1 MDYVPY
7 TIEDVKESS
16 SRELFTVVSTFA
28 GGGGSST
35 GYRLAGAKVIAI
47 NEFVEEAIETYST
60 NFPDT
65 KIIPGDI
72 KDYTGEDFLR
82 EANLKVGELDILDG
96 SPPCSAFSIAGK
108 GSKGWKGAVK
118 DTRESY
124 FDMETGE
131 VCFSGELCEAN
142 DGKKTYSD
150 GKKVEAI
157 EDLFLE
163 FIRIAKDIQ
172 PKVIIA
178 ENVRGLMFGD
188 NKAKLIEFLNAFEDI
203 GYIATAKMISA
214 ADYGVSQ
221 TRERTIFVCVREDV
235 ADEVGL
241 NFMNIDTVYPTPN
254 TRYNSSTKRME
265 PDLVPL
271 KSALENVA
279 PGPADENQELFD
291 YVQNGFQKKWVE
303 DERFLHNPKRTIKVS
318 EFHPKASLFNMI
330 RPSLE
335 LPCPTLTQRGQQ
347 KSVSG
352 VFHPLLNRKFNIPEL
367 MRVMGLPDNYKL
379 TGSFDQKAERIGRMV
394 APKMMAAIA
403 SSVYEKVIKVYN
415 EKNDS

>member
-1 MDYVPY
+1 MNYVPY

-47 NEFVEEAIETYST
+47 NEFVEEAIATYST

-65 KIIPGDI
+65 KIIAGDI
-72 KDYTGEDFLR
+72 KELTGEDFLR
-82 EANLKVGELDILDG
+82 EANLKPGELDILDG

-108 GSKGWKGAVK
+108 GSKGWKGAIK
-118 DTRESY
+118 DTRESH
-124 FDMETGE
+124 FEDGE
-131 VCFSGELCEAN
+131 VCFKGELCEAS

-163 FIRIAKDIQ
+163 FIRVAKEIQ

-188 NKAKLIEFLNAFEDI
+188 NKAKLVEFMNAFEDI

-235 ADEVGL
+235 ADAIGL

-254 TRYNSSTKRME
+254 TRYNSSTKRIE
-265 PDLVPL
+265 PDYVPL
-271 KSALENVA
+271 KSALDNVA
-279 PGPADENQELFD
+279 DGDPTEDKELFE

-303 DERFLHNPKRTIKVS
+303 DERFLHNPDRIVKAS
-318 EFHPKASLFNMI
+318 EFHERGSLFNMI

-335 LPCPTLTQRGQQ
+335 KPCPTLTQRGQQ
-347 KSVSG
+347 MSVSG
-352 VFHPLLNRKFNIPEL
+352 VFHPLLNRKLNIPEL
-367 MRVMGLPDNYKL
+367 MRVMALPDNYNL
-379 TGSFDQKAERIGRMV
+379 TGTFNQKAERIGRMV

-403 SSVYEKVIKVYN
+403 TSVYEKVIKLYHN
-415 EKNDS
+415 EKENDS